1 MKMLENDS
9 TFPLAAA
16 AAAAAAGDE
25 EDDNR
30 ISQKL

>member
-16 AAAAAAGDE
+16 GDE
-25 EDDNR
+25 EDDDNR